1 MEFDGVLVS
10 ELGVKKYLIGYNAK
24 SMANLPIME
33 RQSFYDKAWT
43 ECNLGCHGPSYRRH
57 EKLTNFKRFISDINS
72 ISPVAAGLVDGAYS
86 STFKQVG
93 LIAGGANRTGEG
105 LGLAGKQKFF
115 LVGSEN
121 LAGLDLL
128 SNIFNKVISTEIDFI
143 DNPISKLVMAIIYEY
158 IGLVPESILEKMLE
172 DGAFKID
179 SEIDEEFI
187 YKMIAD
193 GVITGLSRVDVEA
206 AISALNNPA
215 KKIIAKQVGKKLG
228 VALAVIVAERITKKL
243 MKSSAATWRIKKHL
257 VEFRKTARGSAPGVL
272 LGLLKAQG
280 WADLAASESRA
291 LQASCPKFWDILRYK
306 LGGADLL
313 YFAVKEI
320 TCEYVDRISLIE
332 KDPATYLS
340 LMAALVNSGKTNE
353 VLFPR

>member
-1 MEFDGVLVS
+1 MEFDGILVS
-10 ELGVKKYLIGYNAK
+10 ELGVKKYLVGYNAK
-24 SMANLPIME
+24 NMANIPIME
-33 RQSFYDKAWT
+33 RQLFYDKAW
-43 ECNLGCHGPSYRRH
+43 EGCDFSCHGPSYRRH
-57 EKLTNFKRFISDINS
+57 EKLIKTNEFISSLNS
-72 ISPVAAGLVDGAYS
+72 ISPVAASLVDGAYS

-93 LIAGGANRTGEG
+93 LIAGGVNRTGEG
-105 LGLAGKQKFF
+105 LGLAGKENFKK
-115 LVGSEN
+115 VGSEN
-121 LAGLDLL
+121 IAILNLL
-128 SNIFNKVISTEIDFI
+128 TEVFEKVVSTEIDFI
-143 DNPISKLVMAIIYEY
+143 DNPVSKLVMAIIYEY
-158 IGLVPESILEKMLE
+158 IGLVPESILETMLE
-172 DGAFKID
+172 DDAFKID

-187 YKMIAD
+187 YKMIAH

-206 AISALNNPA
+206 AINALNDPA

-228 VALAVIVAERITKKL
+228 VALAVVVAEKITKKL
-243 MKSSAATWRIKKHL
+243 MQSSAATWRLKRHL
-257 VEFRKTARGSAPGVL
+257 VEFRKASRGTAPGVL

-291 LQASCPKFWDILRYK
+291 LQTSCPTLWHILRYK
-306 LGGADLL
+306 LKGADLL

-320 TCEYVDRISLIE
+320 TCEYVDRISLLE

>member
-193 GVITGLSRVDVEA
+193 GIITGLSRVDIEA
-206 AISALNNPA
+206 AISTLNNPA
-215 KKIIAKQVGKKLG
+215 KKIIAKQIGKKLG

-243 MKSSAATWRIKKHL
+243 MQSSAATWRLKRHL
-257 VEFRKTARGSAPGVL
+257 VEFRKASRGTAPGVL

-291 LQASCPKFWDILRYK
+291 LQTNCPTLWHILRHK
-306 LGGADLL
+306 LKGADLL